1 MGNKTN
7 TFFSTLQET
16 DISPPLK
23 KEKNRQ
29 KCLWM
34 GYVSSQEGDEPK
46 KTCHKKCVSTQ
57 HNGGQKTK
65 EHDVCSSNMSIS
77 VCLKVIHLGPL
88 KIHTRI
94 KHWSL
99 EFEAIYLNFS
109 DLTHIHPSPP
119 AINLF
124 VGARKGVDL
133 EMGFPTDTKTPWL
146 KLHQP
151 LVANSIKSSEK
162 KKTSW

>member
-1 MGNKTN
+1 
-7 TFFSTLQET
+7 
-16 DISPPLK
+16 
-23 KEKNRQ
+23 
-29 KCLWM
+29 
-34 GYVSSQEGDEPK
+34 
-46 KTCHKKCVSTQ
+46 
-57 HNGGQKTK
+57 
-65 EHDVCSSNMSIS
+65 
-77 VCLKVIHLGPL
+77 
-88 KIHTRI
+88 
-94 KHWSL
+94 L

-151 LVANSIKSSEK
+151 LVANSIKK
-162 KKTSW
+162 KKNFLVTFLGW